1 MQRYFWFC
9 FIVLV
14 AVNDVF
20 IVIFCRSSRNVFN
33 LLCVRVL
40 VRLNTRMWYMYNC
53 IAGGCT
59 ATSYS
64 NTTHVLAL
72 FRLCSC
78 RQKKNG
84 FLYSGWWNVL
94 HISFAQFMNPKSS
107 HTCALTTSP
116 TGYPA
121 SNLLILSKNDFQ
133 ILAFGKMC
141 QELNSH
147 NKPNWLE
154 IEQLVKSN

>member
-1 MQRYFWFC
+1 MCASIGETKHQNVVYVQLHCGRMYSYFLFEY
-9 FIVLV
+9 
-14 AVNDVF
+14 
-20 IVIFCRSSRNVFN
+20 
-33 LLCVRVL
+33 
-40 VRLNTRMWYMYNC
+40 NT
-53 IAGGCT
+53 
-59 ATSYS
+59 
-64 NTTHVLAL
+64 
-72 FRLCSC
+72 CSC
-78 RQKKNG
+78 SLSIVFLSTKKKNG

>member
-1 MQRYFWFC
+1 M
-9 FIVLV
+9 
-14 AVNDVF
+14 
-20 IVIFCRSSRNVFN
+20 FN

-78 RQKKNG
+78 RQKKKTD
-84 FLYSGWWNVL
+84 FCTPDDEMFYIYHL
-94 HISFAQFMNPKSS
+94 H
-107 HTCALTTSP
+107 
-116 TGYPA
+116 
-121 SNLLILSKNDFQ
+121 NL
-133 ILAFGKMC
+133 
-141 QELNSH
+141 
-147 NKPNWLE
+147 
-154 IEQLVKSN
+154 